1 MALILIIL
9 GLLAFFFYNQI
20 TGIILVLSALVL
32 VIINLIKKFIE
43 LSRVKAAINK
53 MGTEDRKKEKKV
65 KK

>member
-53 MGTEDRKKEKKV
+53 METEDRKKEKKV